1 MKTRGEYRKRSKLNI
16 IRMSLTVLPEERK
29 DIEVLSQMLGISM
42 SGSIAL
48 AVKEM
53 KERLELEAKDIE

>member
-1 MKTRGEYRKRSKLNI
+1 MKLRGEYRKKPKLNTVK
-16 IRMSLTVLPEERK
+16 MSLSVLTEERQ
-29 DIEVLSQMLGISM
+29 DIETLSQMLGISM

-53 KERLELEAKDIE
+53 KERLEAGK

>member
-1 MKTRGEYRKRSKLNI
+1 
-16 IRMSLTVLPEERK
+16 
-29 DIEVLSQMLGISM
+29 MLGISM

>member
-1 MKTRGEYRKRSKLNI
+1 MKTRGEYRKKPKLNTVK
-16 IRMSLTVLPEERK
+16 MSLSVLTEERQ
-29 DIEVLSQMLGISM
+29 DIETLSQILGISM

-53 KERLELEAKDIE
+53 KERLEAGK

>member
-1 MKTRGEYRKRSKLNI
+1 MKTRGKYRKKPKLNSV
-16 IRMSLTVLPEERK
+16 RMSLSVLTEERQE
-29 DIEVLSQMLGISM
+29 IETLSQMLGLSM

-53 KERLELEAKDIE
+53 KDRLEAEEAGK